1 MIAFT
6 SKAVELT
13 LLRILLTILPV
24 TFVLDGEADK
34 PIA

>member
-1 MIAFT
+1 MIDFA

-13 LLRILLTILPV
+13 LLRILLAVLPV
-24 TFVLDGEADK
+24 PFVLDEKTDK